1 MKKKVEEY
9 DPLEWTEFEDLFGN
23 IIRMRRPGYEKEKR
37 NQNLQ
42 QTSEGSYQGLLD
54 SRD

>member
-9 DPLEWTEFEDLFGN
+9 DPLEWTEYEDLFGN

-54 SRD
+54 GRD